1 MLSLASGHL
10 HSDKWVISL
19 TLLNRHT
26 NNKAIV
32 LNISTSNNKYFIL
45 FQAGQTNKTV
55 ITLVCLNFCT
65 LLLMSS
71 LAFIV
76 WSQTQKQ
83 QSTCVCESNS
93 TKPLVDRNEID
104 RQKPANYP
112 EGGQRCPNGRV
123 PSQGGCAGTP
133 RPNPTKKIKNW
144 TTPIQFNYKY
154 KVYCIWKRVKWMKP
168 KTEISKITS
177 IA

>member
-76 WSQTQKQ
+76 WSETQKQ
-83 QSTCVCESNS
+83 QSTCVCEPYRKSTTVTNS

-104 RQKPANYP
+104 QQKPANYP
-112 EGGQRCPNGRV
+112 SGDQRCPFGKIHSN
-123 PSQGGCAGTP
+123 GGCAKTP

-144 TTPIQFNYKY
+144 TTPIQFN
-154 KVYCIWKRVKWMKP
+154 
-168 KTEISKITS
+168 
-177 IA
+177 